1 MAGADR
7 AYAGPPWQLSK
18 VSLMVS
24 HGYATSCGF
33 GCDPV
38 CLGGVCWWRWRDGRV
53 YGRRHG
59 VCECG
64 LVCGTFY
71 ARGNDGLRDERR
83 RWRASGSSPAK
94 TWRLRGITRR
104 PSRGSLPRKCNRQTG
119 DHIVRNTT
127 HAHVQPRAQR
137 KEDAP
142 AETST
147 SDVGSSNSISSGKEA
162 GEGMEL
168 EGVATSDAK
177 ETPTKRKRRSIGK
190 QKLVFLELVKT
201 YLINSTTLNLICL

>member
-1 MAGADR
+1 
-7 AYAGPPWQLSK
+7 
-18 VSLMVS
+18 MVS

-38 CLGGVCWWRWRDGRV
+38 CLGGVCVGGDGGMGG
-53 YGRRHG
+53 YTGGGRACVSVGWCVAHSSD
-59 VCECG
+59 
-64 LVCGTFY
+64 